1 MAGDPA
7 SPNPP
12 EIPPG
17 KSGGKLPNDLR
28 LRVISSMV
36 IVPTVAFAVFMG
48 GVLFHIAILIV
59 AGLMAIEWGTIIGRA
74 DRVGAARFLVLA
86 AVMPSLAISFFV
98 GPVEGI
104 ALALCLGILVGVVA
118 WRAQVTEPFWCL
130 VASLGTTIPAIA
142 VVWLRDYPADGLAL
156 VVWCVATVS
165 ITDISA
171 YASGRAIGGP
181 KLWPAV
187 SPGKTWAG
195 ALGGAAS
202 SVVVALVT
210 VQLVEG
216 ARLEVL
222 IPAGIVI
229 SVVGQLGDLAESSL
243 KRHFKIKD
251 SGALIPGHGGIL
263 DRVDAQIVAIPVL
276 ALAVAVSGASIM
288 GW

>member
-1 MAGDPA
+1 
-7 SPNPP
+7 
-12 EIPPG
+12 
-17 KSGGKLPNDLR
+17 
-28 LRVISSMV
+28 MV
-36 IVPTVAFAVFMG
+36 IVPAVGLVVFMG
-48 GVLFHIAILIV
+48 GLLFHISIAIV
-59 AGLMAIEWGTIIGRA
+59 AVLMAIEWGTIIGRA
-74 DRVGAARFLVLA
+74 DRIGAARFLVLA
-86 AVMPSLAISFFV
+86 AVVPSLAISFFV

-104 ALALCLGILVGVVA
+104 GLALCLGVLVGVVA

-130 VASLGTTIPAIA
+130 VASLCTTIPAIA
-142 VVWLRDYPADGLAL
+142 VVWLRDYQTGGLAL

-171 YASGRAIGGP
+171 YVTGRAIGGP

-202 SVVVALVT
+202 SIAVALVT
-210 VQLVEG
+210 VQLVDG

-222 IPAGIVI
+222 IPAGIAI
-229 SVVGQLGDLAESSL
+229 SAVGQLGDLAESAV

-251 SGALIPGHGGIL
+251 SGVLIPGHGGIL
-263 DRVDAQIVAIPVL
+263 DRVDAQIVAIPAL
-276 ALAVAVSGASIM
+276 ALAVAISGASIM

>member
-1 MAGDPA
+1 MTGDPA
-7 SPNPP
+7 SPKPP
-12 EIPPG
+12 EVPSE
-17 KSGGKLPNDLR
+17 KGGSKPPNDLR

-36 IVPTVAFAVFMG
+36 IVPTVALAVFMG
-48 GVLFHIAILIV
+48 GILFHIAVLIV
-59 AGLMAIEWGTIIGRA
+59 AVLMAIEWGTIIGRA
-74 DRVGAARFLVLA
+74 DRIGAARFLVLT
-86 AVMPSLAISFFV
+86 AVVPSLAISFFV
-98 GPVEGI
+98 GPLEGI
-104 ALALCLGILVGVVA
+104 ALAVCLGILVGVVA

-130 VASLGTTIPAIA
+130 VASLCTTIPAIA
-142 VVWLRDYPADGLAL
+142 VVWLRDYPEGGLAMVL
-156 VVWCVATVS
+156 WCVVTVS

-171 YASGRAIGGP
+171 YVTGRAIGGP

-187 SPGKTWAG
+187 SPGKTWSG

-222 IPAGIVI
+222 IPAGIGI
-229 SVVGQLGDLAESSL
+229 SVVGQLGDLAESAF

-251 SGALIPGHGGIL
+251 SGHLIPGHGGIL
-263 DRVDAQIVAIPVL
+263 DRVDAQIVAIPIL
-276 ALAVAVSGASIM
+276 ALAVAISGASIV